1 MGSYKYGIVVDLGL
15 LGLRAQIYRWEEPG
29 QVNDLLLDESKKSP
43 PKITQEPGWSQ
54 KITPGASTFG
64 EKPGKIWKQHYKKL
78 MKFAESVIPKDEWHD
93 TPVYVLA
100 TAGMRLL
107 PEQQQQK
114 VLAETCKALQ
124 KHTDFKIGSC
134 SEHVQVIDGATEG
147 IYGWLALNYL
157 MGRFDNYD
165 TLELEHELV
174 GFMDMGGAS
183 TQVAFVPS
191 ADEIAKHDEDL
202 FTVHLRNQN
211 GDLQKWRVFTGTWLG
226 FGANQA
232 RRRYLDN
239 LISLQLSSNVKY
251 SGKKINDPCLPQG
264 AEIKDYTY
272 NDKQYLIKGTGKYE
286 VCLREVYPLLMKHMP
301 CTEEPCL
308 FNGMHAPAMNF
319 EKDKFVGVS
328 EYWYTANDIFHSGGE
343 YNFHSFNDK
352 VREYCES
359 SWEKITAN
367 SKNGEYLNLAEPFLL
382 DACFKASWVINV
394 LHEGFGLP
402 RLGLEVDPANDKETS
417 DMKELQ
423 KVHVPFKSADSIGGE
438 ELSWTLGKALLVA
451 SSQVDFKKG
460 DLLVGVTGSAMSL
473 KGAYDGDAESLQS
486 NAVFYLFFFLLIVV
500 FGFMGKTLGYLRVV
514 KKVLPSRVPAPVTRL
529 LTAARN
535 KSPPE
540 VQRYFNSAL
549 NYIKLQEQED
559 INLDLEGGRHFSS
572 SSPTLSDGSSL
583 RTRSTINL
591 GDLDEPPHPVE
602 FFNKPFI
609 PKKGPVFTHRNESRD
624 SIHRV
629 SSLGNMKG
637 RLGQ

>member
-1 MGSYKYGIVVDLGL
+1 MGDYKYGIVVDLGL
-15 LGLRAQIYRWEEPG
+15 LGLRAQIYRWEDPG
-29 QVNDLLLDESKKSP
+29 HSKDLALDETLKSP
-43 PKITQEPGWSQ
+43 PKIAQEQGWSH

-78 MKFAESVIPKDEWHD
+78 MKFAEGVIPKDKWHD

-100 TAGMRLL
+100 TAGLRLL
-107 PEQQQQK
+107 PEQQQEK
-114 VLAETCKALQ
+114 ILSETCKALQ

-157 MGRFDNYD
+157 MGKFDNYD
-165 TLELEHELV
+165 LQAQDHELV

-183 TQVAFVPS
+183 TQVAFVP
-191 ADEIAKHDEDL
+191 AQDEIAKHDEDL
-202 FTVHLRNQN
+202 FKVILRNQN
-211 GDLQKWRVFTGTWLG
+211 GELQNWRVFTGTWLG

-232 RRRYLDN
+232 RKRHLDN
-239 LISLQLSSNVKY
+239 LISLLLSSNVKY
-251 SGKKINDPCLPQG
+251 SGNKVNDPCLPMG
-264 AEIKDYTY
+264 AEIPDYTY
-272 NDKQYLIKGTGKYE
+272 NNKNYVVKGTGNYE
-286 VCLREVYPLLMKHMP
+286 VCLKEIYPLLMKHMP

-308 FNGMHAPAMNF
+308 FNGMHAPKMNF

-359 SWEKITAN
+359 SWDTILSN
-367 SKNGEYLNLAEPFLL
+367 SKNGEYLNLKEPFLL

-402 RLGLEVDPANDKETS
+402 RLGLEVDPQDDKETS
-417 DMKELQ
+417 EMKEVQ
-423 KVHVPFKSADSIGGE
+423 GIHVPFKSADSIEGE

-451 SSQVDFKKG
+451 SSQVDYKKG
-460 DLLVGVTGSAMSL
+460 AEPVGITGSAMSL
-473 KGAYDGDAESLQS
+473 KTGFDSDVDGIHSSAL
-486 NAVFYLFFFLLIVV
+486 FYLFFFLLLVA
-500 FGFMGKTLGYLRVV
+500 FGFMGRKLGFLKAA
-514 KKVLPSRVPAPVTRL
+514 KKFIPTRVPGPVTRV

-540 VQRYFNSAL
+540 LQRYFNSAL
-549 NYIKLQEQED
+549 SYIKLQEQED
-559 INLDLEGGRHFSS
+559 INIDLEGGRHFSS
-572 SSPTLSDGSSL
+572 LSPVPSDGSSL

-591 GDLDEPPHPVE
+591 GDLDEPPHQVE
-602 FFNKPFI
+602 FFNKPFMN
-609 PKKGPVFTHRNESRD
+609 PKKGPIYGHRNESRD

-629 SSLGNMKG
+629 SSLGSMKG
-637 RLGQ
+637 RPG